1 MNHIKS
7 SKTSNGMIIKK
18 VNEHKKQ
25 YNIEWEDFLKY
36 EWGWTI

>member
-18 VNEHKKQ
+18 VNKDT
-25 YNIEWEDFLKY
+25 YNIEWDDFLKY
-36 EWGWTI
+36 EWCWTI